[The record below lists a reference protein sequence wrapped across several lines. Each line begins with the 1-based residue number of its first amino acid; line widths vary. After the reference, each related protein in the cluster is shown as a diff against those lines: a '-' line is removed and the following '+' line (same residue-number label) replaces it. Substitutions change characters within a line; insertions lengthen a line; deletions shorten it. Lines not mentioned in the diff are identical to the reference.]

1 MIELIPS
8 IDLRRGHVV
17 RLEQG
22 DDARATVYRAD
33 PLRQLESFAEA
44 GIERVHVVDLDAAFG
59 EAAQEDLLRRLAGAG
74 ILKKLQV
81 GGGLRDARAVDRA
94 LGWGFERAVVG
105 SMVVKNPDGFAT
117 IAVAQA
123 GRVVPALDC
132 RADFVQV
139 SGWSEASPLQW
150 KSVADRLR
158 GLPCPAV
165 LVTDV
170 ERDGTMAG
178 PNVELA
184 AGVGEACGIAA
195 IVSGGV
201 ASLTDLVRAQGVKG
215 VGGVIVGRAFYEG
228 LVDLKEALRVMRER
242 ASAGGEATGIAGGD
256 A

>member
-59 EAAQEDLLRRLAGAG
+59 EEPQVELLRRLGG
-74 ILKKLQV
+74 SGVVKKLQL
-81 GGGLRDARAVDRA
+81 GGGLRDARAVDGA
-94 LGWGFERAVVG
+94 LGWGFERVVIG
-105 SMVVKNPDGFAT
+105 SMAVKEPERFA
-117 IAVAQA
+117 AAAELHA

-132 RADFVQV
+132 RGGFVQT
-139 SGWSEASPLQW
+139 SGWSEASPLLW

-170 ERDGTMAG
+170 ERDGLMGG

-184 AGVGEACGIAA
+184 SGVAEAIGMSA

-201 ASLTDLVRAQGVKG
+201 ASLSDLVRAQGVAG

-228 LVDLKEALRVMRER
+228 RVDLTEALRVLRER
-242 ASAGGEATGIAGGD
+242 ANGGSGAVAGAGGAG
-256 A
+256 

>member
-74 ILKKLQV
+74 ILKKLQL
-81 GGGLRDARAVDRA
+81 GGGLRDARGVERA
-94 LGWGFERAVVG
+94 LGWGFDRAVVG
-105 SMVVKNPDGFAT
+105 SMVVKDPDGFAS
-117 IAVAQA
+117 AAERNA
-123 GRVVPALDC
+123 GRIVPALDC
-132 RADFVQV
+132 RGGYVQT
-139 SGWSEASPLQW
+139 SGWSEASPLLW
-150 KSVADRLR
+150 RSVADRLR

-184 AGVGEACGIAA
+184 AGVGGASGIDA

-201 ASLTDLVRAQGVKG
+201 ASLSDLVRAQGVAA

-228 LVDLKEALRVMRER
+228 RVDLTEALRVLRER
-242 ASAGGEATGIAGGD
+242 ANGGSGAVAGAGGAG
-256 A
+256 